1 MKIGYARVSTSAQDE
16 AGQIER
22 LKAAGCE
29 RVYVDHGV
37 SGMKASRPEWDK
49 LTDPDTGPLRAG
61 DVVVFAKLDRIGR
74 SVKHLMAIA
83 DDFAARGVDLQALDQ
98 PVDTTSAAGKLFFT
112 ILAAFAEFERNLIS
126 ERTRD
131 GLAVR
136 TARGRNGGRKPK
148 LSPEQRERVRELY
161 ALADPETQ
169 VRKYSGR
176 QLAEMFKVSR
186 DTIYQT
192 LSEQQR
198 EAAKKRR
205 RDRYDRDK
213 RERQRS

>member
-83 DDFAARGVDLQALDQ
+83 DDFAARGIDLQALDQ
-98 PVDTTSAAGKLFFT
+98 PVDTTTAAGKLFFT

-148 LSPEQRERVRELY
+148 LSPGQRERVRELY

-198 EAAKKRR
+198 EAARKRR
-205 RDRYDRDK
+205 KDRYDRDK
-213 RERQRS
+213 RERQQS

>member
-1 MKIGYARVSTSAQDE
+1 MKLGYARVSTALQDE
-16 AGQIER
+16 EGQIAR

-29 RVYVDHGV
+29 RVYIDHGV

-148 LSPEQRERVRELY
+148 LSPEQQERVRELY

-192 LSEQQR
+192 LSTAQR
-198 EAAKKRR
+198 EAAQKRR
-205 RDRYDRDK
+205 RDRYDR
-213 RERQRS
+213 ERRKS

>member
-1 MKIGYARVSTSAQDE
+1 MKIGYARCSTALQDE
-16 AGQIER
+16 EAQIAR

-29 RVYVDHGV
+29 RIYTDHGV

-49 LTDPDTGPLRAG
+49 LTDPDTGPLRPG

-98 PVDTTSAAGKLFFT
+98 PVDTTTAAGKLFFT

-148 LSPEQRERVRELY
+148 LSPEQQDRVRELY
-161 ALADPETQ
+161 ALVDPETQ

-176 QLAEMFKVSR
+176 QLAEMFGVSR

-192 LSEQQR
+192 LSTAQKD
-198 EAAKKRR
+198 AAKKRR

-213 RERQRS
+213 RDRQPS